1 MDKQPT
7 RGRVKKADL
16 LPDSIRKPL
25 LEMLREKRFTQVQVR
40 EEINRLIEEAGLP
53 DVMKLSRG
61 AVWRLASENEE
72 VARDLRDLRE
82 QTKAMVAEL
91 GDKPTGDTTTLI
103 LEMTRS
109 LLFRKLRAAR
119 RDLED
124 DGEIDI
130 GLLKNIMLA
139 VQRLESA
146 AERSMKRE
154 KEIRAAFAEE
164 MAKAVTEELHGVD
177 GMSEKLEAQI
187 ADILLGKA

>member
-1 MDKQPT
+1 MDKPT

-53 DVMKLSRG
+53 DEMKLSRG

-119 RDLED
+119 RDLKD

-154 KEIRAAFAEE
+154 KEIRAAYAEE
-164 MAKAVTEELHGVD
+164 AANAVTEELRGTD
-177 GMSEKLEAQI
+177 GMSEELEASI
-187 ADILLGKA
+187 RRILLGKA

>member
-1 MDKQPT
+1 MDKPT

-25 LEMLREKRFTQVQVR
+25 LEMLREKHFTQVQVR

-53 DVMKLSRG
+53 DEMKLSRG

-154 KEIRAAFAEE
+154 KEIRAAYAEE
-164 MAKAVTEELHGVD
+164 AANAVTEELRGTD
-177 GMSEKLEAQI
+177 GMSEELEASI
-187 ADILLGKA
+187 RRILLGKA

>member
-53 DVMKLSRG
+53 DEMKLSRG

-139 VQRLESA
+139 VQRLESS

>member
-1 MDKQPT
+1 MDKPT

-53 DVMKLSRG
+53 EEMKLSRG

-103 LEMTRS
+103 LDMTRS

-130 GLLKNIMLA
+130 GLLKDIMLA

-164 MAKAVTEELHGVD
+164 MASAVTDELRGTD
-177 GMSEKLEAQI
+177 GMSEELEASI
-187 ADILLGKA
+187 RRILLGKA

>member
-1 MDKQPT
+1 MDKPT

-53 DVMKLSRG
+53 DEMKLSRG

-154 KEIRAAFAEE
+154 KEIRAAYAEE
-164 MAKAVTEELHGVD
+164 AANAVTEELRGTD
-177 GMSEKLEAQI
+177 GMSEELEASI
-187 ADILLGKA
+187 RRILLGKA

>member
-1 MDKQPT
+1 MDKPT

-16 LPDSIRKPL
+16 LPDSIHKPL

-53 DVMKLSRG
+53 DEMKLSRG

-124 DGEIDI
+124 DGKIDI
-130 GLLKNIMLA
+130 DLLKNIMLA

-164 MAKAVTEELHGVD
+164 MANAVSDELRGTD
-177 GMSEKLEAQI
+177 GMSEQLEARI
-187 ADILLGKA
+187 KGVLLGKA

>member
-53 DVMKLSRG
+53 DEMKLSRG

-91 GDKPTGDTTTLI
+91 GDKPTGDTTALI

-124 DGEIDI
+124 DSEIDI
-130 GLLKNIMLA
+130 GLLKNTMLA
-139 VQRLESA
+139 IQRLESA

-154 KEIRAAFAEE
+154 KEIESAFAEK
-164 MAKAVTEELHGVD
+164 MANTITEELRGSD
-177 GMSEKLEAQI
+177 GMSEELEASI
-187 ADILLGKA
+187 RRILLGKA

>member
-1 MDKQPT
+1 M
-7 RGRVKKADL
+7 
-16 LPDSIRKPL
+16 RKPL

-53 DVMKLSRG
+53 DEMKLSRG

-91 GDKPTGDTTTLI
+91 GDKPTGDTTALI
-103 LEMTRS
+103 LEMARS

-119 RDLED
+119 RDLGD
-124 DGEIDI
+124 DSEIDI

-139 VQRLESA
+139 IQRLESA

-154 KEIRAAFAEE
+154 KEIESAFAEK
-164 MAKAVTEELHGVD
+164 MANTITDELRGTD
-177 GMSEKLEAQI
+177 GMSEELEASI
-187 ADILLGKA
+187 RRILLGKA

>member
-53 DVMKLSRG
+53 DEMKLSRG

-91 GDKPTGDTTTLI
+91 GDKPTGDTTALI
-103 LEMTRS
+103 LEMARS

-124 DGEIDI
+124 DSEIDI

-139 VQRLESA
+139 IQRLESA

-154 KEIRAAFAEE
+154 KEIESAFAEK
-164 MAKAVTEELHGVD
+164 MANTITDELRGSD
-177 GMSEKLEAQI
+177 GMSEELEASI
-187 ADILLGKA
+187 RRILLGKA

>member
-1 MDKQPT
+1 MDKPT

-53 DVMKLSRG
+53 DEMKLSRG

-154 KEIRAAFAEE
+154 KEIESAFAEK
-164 MAKAVTEELHGVD
+164 MANTITEELRGSD
-177 GMSEKLEAQI
+177 GMSEELEASI
-187 ADILLGKA
+187 RRILLGKA

>member
-1 MDKQPT
+1 MDKPT

-25 LEMLREKRFTQVQVR
+25 LEMLREKRLTQVQIR

-53 DVMKLSRG
+53 EEMKLSRG
-61 AVWRLASENEE
+61 AVWRMAAENEE

-177 GMSEKLEAQI
+177 GMSEKLEARI
-187 ADILLGKA
+187 TGILLGKV

>member
-1 MDKQPT
+1 MDKPT

-53 DVMKLSRG
+53 DEMKLSRG

-124 DGEIDI
+124 DGKIDI
-130 GLLKNIMLA
+130 DLLKNIMLA

-154 KEIRAAFAEE
+154 KEIRATFAEE
-164 MAKAVTEELHGVD
+164 MANAVSDELRGTD
-177 GMSEKLEAQI
+177 GMSEQLEARI
-187 ADILLGKA
+187 KGVLLGKA

>member
-1 MDKQPT
+1 MDKPT

-53 DVMKLSRG
+53 DEMKLSRG

-124 DGEIDI
+124 DSEIDI

-164 MAKAVTEELHGVD
+164 MASAVTDELRGSD
-177 GMSEKLEAQI
+177 GMSEELEASI
-187 ADILLGKA
+187 RRILLGKA

>member
-1 MDKQPT
+1 MDKPT

-25 LEMLREKRFTQVQVR
+25 LEMLREKRLTQVQVR

-53 DVMKLSRG
+53 DEMKLSRG

-91 GDKPTGDTTTLI
+91 GDKPTGDTTALI

-139 VQRLESA
+139 IQRLESA

-154 KEIRAAFAEE
+154 KEIESAFAEK
-164 MAKAVTEELHGVD
+164 MANTITEELRGSD
-177 GMSEKLEAQI
+177 GMSEELEASI
-187 ADILLGKA
+187 RRILLGKA

>member
-1 MDKQPT
+1 MDKPT

-53 DVMKLSRG
+53 DEMKLSRG

-82 QTKAMVAEL
+82 QTKAMAAEL

-146 AERSMKRE
+146 AERSMRRE

-164 MAKAVTEELHGVD
+164 MASAVTDELRGMD
-177 GMSEKLEAQI
+177 GMSEELEARI
-187 ADILLGKA
+187 RGVLMGKA

>member
-1 MDKQPT
+1 MDKPT

-53 DVMKLSRG
+53 DEMKLSRG

-91 GDKPTGDTTTLI
+91 GDKPTGDTTALI

-124 DGEIDI
+124 DSEIDI
-130 GLLKNIMLA
+130 ELLKNTMLA
-139 VQRLESA
+139 IQRLESA

-154 KEIRAAFAEE
+154 KEIESAFAEK
-164 MAKAVTEELHGVD
+164 MANTITEELRGSD
-177 GMSEKLEAQI
+177 GMSEELEASI
-187 ADILLGKA
+187 RRILLGKA

>member
-1 MDKQPT
+1 MDKPT

-53 DVMKLSRG
+53 DEMKLSRG

-130 GLLKNIMLA
+130 GLLKSIMLA

-164 MAKAVTEELHGVD
+164 MASAVTEELRGTD
-177 GMSEKLEAQI
+177 GMSEQLEARI
-187 ADILLGKA
+187 KGVLLGKA

>member
-1 MDKQPT
+1 MDKPT

-53 DVMKLSRG
+53 EDMKLSRG

-164 MAKAVTEELHGVD
+164 MANAVTDELRGTD
-177 GMSEKLEAQI
+177 GMSEQLEARI
-187 ADILLGKA
+187 RGVLMGNA

>member
-1 MDKQPT
+1 MDKPT

-53 DVMKLSRG
+53 DEMKLSRG

-154 KEIRAAFAEE
+154 KEIRAAYAEE
-164 MAKAVTEELHGVD
+164 VANAVTEELRGTD
-177 GMSEKLEAQI
+177 GMSEELEASI
-187 ADILLGKA
+187 RRILLGKA

>member
-1 MDKQPT
+1 MDKPT

-53 DVMKLSRG
+53 DEMKLSRG

-124 DGEIDI
+124 DGKIDI

-146 AERSMKRE
+146 AERSLKRE
-154 KEIRAAFAEE
+154 KEIRAAYAEE
-164 MAKAVTEELHGVD
+164 AANAVTEELRGTD
-177 GMSEKLEAQI
+177 GMSEELEASI
-187 ADILLGKA
+187 RRILLGKA

>member
-1 MDKQPT
+1 MDKPT

-53 DVMKLSRG
+53 DEMKLSRG

-119 RDLED
+119 RNLED

-154 KEIRAAFAEE
+154 KEIESAFAEK
-164 MAKAVTEELHGVD
+164 MANTITEELRGSD
-177 GMSEKLEAQI
+177 GMSEELEASI
-187 ADILLGKA
+187 RRILLGKA

>member
-1 MDKQPT
+1 MDKQST

-53 DVMKLSRG
+53 DEMKLSRG

-91 GDKPTGDTTTLI
+91 GDKPTGDTTALI
-103 LEMTRS
+103 LEMARS

-124 DGEIDI
+124 DNEIDI

-139 VQRLESA
+139 IQRLESA

-154 KEIRAAFAEE
+154 KEIESAFAEK
-164 MAKAVTEELHGVD
+164 MANTITDELRGTD
-177 GMSEKLEAQI
+177 GMSEELEASI
-187 ADILLGKA
+187 RRILLGKA

>member
-1 MDKQPT
+1 MDKPT

-16 LPDSIRKPL
+16 LPDSLRKPL

-53 DVMKLSRG
+53 DEMKLSRG

-154 KEIRAAFAEE
+154 KEIRAAYAEE
-164 MAKAVTEELHGVD
+164 AANAVTEELRGTD
-177 GMSEKLEAQI
+177 GMSEELEASI
-187 ADILLGKA
+187 RRILLGKA

>member
-53 DVMKLSRG
+53 DEMKLSRG

-164 MAKAVTEELHGVD
+164 MANAVTDELRGAD
-177 GMSEKLEAQI
+177 GMSEQLEARI
-187 ADILLGKA
+187 KGVLLGKA

>member
-25 LEMLREKRFTQVQVR
+25 LEMLREKRLTQVQVR

-53 DVMKLSRG
+53 DEMKLSRG

-91 GDKPTGDTTTLI
+91 GDKPTGDTTALI

-124 DGEIDI
+124 DSEIDI
-130 GLLKNIMLA
+130 GLLKNTMLA
-139 VQRLESA
+139 IQRLESA

-154 KEIRAAFAEE
+154 KEIRVAFAEE

>member
-1 MDKQPT
+1 MDKPT

-53 DVMKLSRG
+53 DEMKLSRG

-124 DGEIDI
+124 DGKIDI

-164 MAKAVTEELHGVD
+164 MASAVTDELRGTD
-177 GMSEKLEAQI
+177 GMSEQLEARI
-187 ADILLGKA
+187 KGVLLGKA

>member
-7 RGRVKKADL
+7 RGRVKKVDL

-53 DVMKLSRG
+53 DEMKLSRG

-154 KEIRAAFAEE
+154 KEIRAAYAEE
-164 MAKAVTEELHGVD
+164 AANAVTEELRGTD
-177 GMSEKLEAQI
+177 GMSEELEASI
-187 ADILLGKA
+187 RRILLGKA

>member
-1 MDKQPT
+1 MDKLT

-53 DVMKLSRG
+53 DEMKLSRG

-154 KEIRAAFAEE
+154 KEIRAAYAEE
-164 MAKAVTEELHGVD
+164 AANAVTEELRGTD
-177 GMSEKLEAQI
+177 GMSEELEASI
-187 ADILLGKA
+187 RRILLGKA

>member
-1 MDKQPT
+1 MDKST

-53 DVMKLSRG
+53 DEMKLSRG

-124 DGEIDI
+124 DGKIDI
-130 GLLKNIMLA
+130 DLLKNIMLA

-164 MAKAVTEELHGVD
+164 MANAVSDELRGTD
-177 GMSEKLEAQI
+177 GMSEQLEARI
-187 ADILLGKA
+187 KGVLLGKA

>member
-1 MDKQPT
+1 MDKPT

-16 LPDSIRKPL
+16 LPDSIRNPL

-53 DVMKLSRG
+53 DEMKLSRG

-124 DGEIDI
+124 DGKIDI
-130 GLLKNIMLA
+130 DLLKNIMLA

-164 MAKAVTEELHGVD
+164 MASAVTDELRGTD
-177 GMSEKLEAQI
+177 GMSEELEASI
-187 ADILLGKA
+187 RRILLGKA

>member
-1 MDKQPT
+1 MDKPT

-53 DVMKLSRG
+53 DEMKLSRG

-164 MAKAVTEELHGVD
+164 MANAVSDELRGTD
-177 GMSEKLEAQI
+177 GMSEQLEARI
-187 ADILLGKA
+187 KGVLLGKA

>member
-40 EEINRLIEEAGLP
+40 AEINRLIEEAGLP
-53 DVMKLSRG
+53 DEMKLSRG

>member
-53 DVMKLSRG
+53 DEMKLSRG

-119 RDLED
+119 RDLKD

-154 KEIRAAFAEE
+154 KEIESAFAEK
-164 MAKAVTEELHGVD
+164 MANTITDELRGTD
-177 GMSEKLEAQI
+177 GMSEELEASI
-187 ADILLGKA
+187 RRILLGKA

>member
-1 MDKQPT
+1 MDKPT

-53 DVMKLSRG
+53 DKMKLSRG

-119 RDLED
+119 RNLED

-154 KEIRAAFAEE
+154 KEIRAAYAEE
-164 MAKAVTEELHGVD
+164 AANAVTEELRGTD
-177 GMSEKLEAQI
+177 GMSEELEASI
-187 ADILLGKA
+187 RRILLGKA

>member
-1 MDKQPT
+1 MDKPT

-53 DVMKLSRG
+53 DEMKLSRG

-187 ADILLGKA
+187 VDVLLGKA

>member
-1 MDKQPT
+1 MDKPT

-25 LEMLREKRFTQVQVR
+25 LEMLREKRLTQVQVR

-53 DVMKLSRG
+53 DEMKLSRG

-154 KEIRAAFAEE
+154 KEIRAAYAEE
-164 MAKAVTEELHGVD
+164 AANAVTEELRGTD
-177 GMSEKLEAQI
+177 GMSEELEASI
-187 ADILLGKA
+187 RRILLGKA